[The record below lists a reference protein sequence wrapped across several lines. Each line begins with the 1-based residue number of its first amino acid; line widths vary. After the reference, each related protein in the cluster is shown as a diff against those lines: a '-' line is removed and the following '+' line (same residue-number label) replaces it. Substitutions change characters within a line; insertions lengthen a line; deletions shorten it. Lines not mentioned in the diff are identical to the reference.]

1 MKNILLSTAI
11 AVTLTLVTSVAFAEN
26 DLNAFDG
33 IPSEAVQSAE
43 LDDIFGKTYYG
54 FYQGQSVS
62 APTYDL
68 LRQKWPSATGVSTNA
83 PSATTIAKLAEQAAL
98 KLEKDVAIAAE
109 ALQAQKK
116 LQNAVTANAQAK
128 ASAIE
133 ARAKAEAIAIAKAEA
148 TANAQA
154 EARAKAKVE
163 LAAMEA
169 KSVAA
174 RAANAQAEVAMS
186 ALQSRPSASGSKD
199 NGTIVVSQKSSPVDS
214 ATIWSS
220 SPITPLQPP
229 KVVAPIV
236 KPLPIPPKSY
246 TPIPPQKVGSQLPVS
261 ELERK
266 IGSYLGL

>member
-1 MKNILLSTAI
+1 MKNILLGTAI
-11 AVTLTLVTSVAFAEN
+11 AVTLISATSVVFAESS
-26 DLNAFDG
+26 LNAFEG
-33 IPSEAVQSAE
+33 IPSDSVQADE
-43 LDDIFGKTYYG
+43 LDAIFGKTYYG

-83 PSATTIAKLAEQAAL
+83 PSATTIAKLAGQAAL

-116 LQNAVTANAQAK
+116 LQDAVTANAQAK

-154 EARAKAKVE
+154 KASAKAKVE
-163 LAAMEA
+163 LAAMSA
-169 KSVAA
+169 KSEAA
-174 RAANAQAEVAMS
+174 RAANAQAQAAMS

-214 ATIWSS
+214 ATILSS

-229 KVVAPIV
+229 KVVTPIF
-236 KPLPIPPKSY
+236 KPLPIPPKLV
-246 TPIPPQKVGSQLPVS
+246 TPTPVTKVQSQLPVS
-261 ELERK
+261 ELTRK
-266 IGSYLGL
+266 ILSSIL